1 MIEVRNAFDQPLKH
15 DARTYN
21 NIWKDCNCPRRWWHK
36 WLFAR
41 LSLLKKNCK
50 IITIDSIKK
59 QALNAGPETIHQIN
73 FFNDNLDRGRNT
85 TIFFIT
91 EEAKETISDFSQ
103 ETNEKV
109 WVM

>member
-1 MIEVRNAFDQPLKH
+1 MDCDIYIYIYIYIYIIYVQYTIYIIHIYIYIYIYILD
-15 DARTYN
+15 
-21 NIWKDCNCPRRWWHK
+21 IW
-36 WLFAR
+36 
-41 LSLLKKNCK
+41 
-50 IITIDSIKK
+50 ITIDSIKK

-109 WVM
+109 